1 MIFFG
6 SSFRLQPM
14 HHDQSRL
21 RALLHAIIERLCQR
35 HQLTLSLAV
44 CLCLGLPAH
53 AKYIS
58 PSLHIS
64 SYDISAVVASD
75 AITNN
80 VNISDASS
88 ENSINTSAHKTLT
101 KQSSIQKSFTQQPQ
115 TTENVAN
122 VNSLAPTSGGQVTLR
137 EPSFQ

>member
-21 RALLHAIIERLCQR
+21 RALLHAIIERLYQR

-53 AKYIS
+53 AKYVS

-64 SYDISAVVASD
+64 SYNISSVVAND
-75 AITNN
+75 ANTNN
-80 VNISDASS
+80 VNINDASS
-88 ENSINTSAHKTLT
+88 ENSIATPAHKTLA
-101 KQSSIQKSFTQQPQ
+101 KQSLSQKPSIQQPS
-115 TTENVAN
+115 TH
-122 VNSLAPTSGGQVTLR
+122 
-137 EPSFQ
+137 